1 MAQAVKHTAD
11 LDRILA
17 LPRREPEL
25 APFVVREL
33 TSILSKPSAAC
44 GNVTPNDKGLC
55 PVCDV
60 PMVLKDLQ
68 ALSLHDIGICGGG
81 FLFLDVGEGKTLI
94 SLLAPVVL
102 NAQRP
107 LLLLKAHLIKK
118 TERDRNDLARH
129 WRIPNHIRFM
139 SYQMLGL
146 SQSAS
151 ALDDYKPDLIIPD
164 ESQSLKNP
172 DAAVTRRVDRYMTK
186 NPTTRMVPMTGTA
199 MRASLRDFA
208 PCLRWALKENA
219 PVPLSDHELNDW
231 ALALD
236 DKIDNEFMRME
247 PGALLTLA
255 DPSDIASETPLTAA
269 RRGFRRRLR
278 ETPGVVCS
286 AESGTKVEAAL
297 SIRPSFYDVAPI
309 TLQHFKTLREDK
321 KTPDGFDIWEATE
334 VWRHARELALGFNQ
348 VWAEPRIWRW
358 LVPILKSA
366 ENSNEDIV
374 RQISKSFAPMIERAT
389 SCETESQRERLVSD
403 IATVYQKAITK
414 DLALPKSIDAP
425 SVASCPEALA
435 NTLGSTLITTIRP
448 DVFAGFSASGAIKRS
463 ASWETLSSAYQ
474 ELLRTCIALA
484 KPPAP
489 WRAARRAWAAYV
501 REVLSRSRTFD
512 SPLQI
517 EAACDAG
524 KLGGKHLLDA
534 WRDVQSVYNV
544 STVPVWHD
552 DSALRAAAQWMQSP
566 GIVWVEHVPFGERLA
581 AFTGAKY
588 YGADG
593 LASDGEFIDDA
604 DSRRSII
611 ASVKANRE
619 GRNLQ
624 KKWHRN
630 LVTTPAEGSDSWQQ
644 ILGRTHRPGQPAPVV
659 TVDVFIGCGEHIA
672 AWRKALA
679 GAANIRDTVGSQ
691 SKLLI
696 ADTSSWP
703 SAWEMAA
710 WRGDRWER

>member
-1 MAQAVKHTAD
+1 MAQSVKHTAD

-25 APFVVREL
+25 APFVVQEL

-44 GNVTPNDKGLC
+44 GMDVRPNEKGLC

-68 ALSLHDIGICGGG
+68 ALSLHDIGIYGGG

-151 ALDDYKPDLIIPD
+151 ALEDYKPDLIIPD

-172 DAAVTRRVDRYMTK
+172 DAAVTRRVDRYMAK

-199 MRASLRDFA
+199 MRASLLDFA

-236 DKIDNEFMRME
+236 EKLDNEFMRME

-255 DPSDIASETPLTAA
+255 DPVDIASETPLTAA

-297 SIRPSFYDVAPI
+297 SIRPFFYELAPV
-309 TLQHFKTLREDK
+309 TLEHFETLRQDK
-321 KTPDGFDIWEATE
+321 KTPDGFDIWEASE
-334 VWRHARELALGFNQ
+334 VWRHARELALGFHQ
-348 VWAEPRIWRW
+348 VWIPQ
-358 LVPILKSA
+358 P
-366 ENSNEDIV
+366 
-374 RQISKSFAPMIERAT
+374 
-389 SCETESQRERLVSD
+389 
-403 IATVYQKAITK
+403 
-414 DLALPKSIDAP
+414 
-425 SVASCPEALA
+425 
-435 NTLGSTLITTIRP
+435 P
-448 DVFAGFSASGAIKRS
+448 DDWK
-463 ASWETLSSAYQ
+463 T
-474 ELLRTCIALA
+474 
-484 KPPAP
+484 
-489 WRAARRAWAAYV
+489 ARREWFQFV
-501 REVLSRSRTFD
+501 RAVLSRSRTLD
-512 SPLQI
+512 SPECVEIAVDEGRLSTP
-517 EAACDAG
+517 
-524 KLGGKHLLDA
+524 KLEA
-534 WRDVQSVYNV
+534 WRKARDMIREDGKPFTPNP
-544 STVPVWHD
+544 VPVWHD
-552 DSALRAAAQWMQSP
+552 DSALRAAAQWMQTP

-604 DSRRSII
+604 DARRSII

-644 ILGRTHRPGQPAPVV
+644 LLGRTHRPGQPVPLV

-679 GAANIRDTVGSQ
+679 GAASIRDTVGSQ

-703 SAWEMAA
+703 NAWEMAS